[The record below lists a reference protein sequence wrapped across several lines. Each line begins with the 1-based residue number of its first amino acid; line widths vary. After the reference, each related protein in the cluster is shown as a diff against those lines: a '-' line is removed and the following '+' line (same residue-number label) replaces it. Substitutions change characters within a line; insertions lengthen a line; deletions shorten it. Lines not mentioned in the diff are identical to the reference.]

1 MDSLLLNGL
10 KGQADGLKVKLML
23 MSEIEIPAPDT
34 ESAQSDQDSVQPELD
49 PRDLRIA
56 ELETQ
61 ATQMRDGM
69 LRAVADLQ
77 NFRKRAIA
85 EAVSA
90 RETAASEIAA
100 KLLPILDNFE
110 RTLEAVDS
118 GASQESILTGIRLIE
133 KQLRDTL
140 QAHKVSPIHA
150 LGTEF
155 DPSRH
160 EAVAL
165 MESDQPPGTV
175 LAEIEKGY
183 TIGEQVLRPTK
194 VTISKGQADG

>member
-1 MDSLLLNGL
+1 
-10 KGQADGLKVKLML
+10 ML

-140 QAHKVSPIHA
+140 EAHKVSPIHA